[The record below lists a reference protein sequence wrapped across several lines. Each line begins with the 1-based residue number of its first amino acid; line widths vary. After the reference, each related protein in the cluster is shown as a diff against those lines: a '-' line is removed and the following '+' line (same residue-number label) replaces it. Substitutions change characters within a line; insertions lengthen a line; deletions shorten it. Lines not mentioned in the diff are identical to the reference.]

1 MNIKKI
7 SSVFFSPTKSTNKLL
22 LAITARLPINAERV
36 DLTCYSERERALS
49 FASDELVIFG
59 VPVYGGRVPANA
71 VERFGR
77 MRGEGTPSVLVV
89 TYGNREYDD
98 ALLELKELTERN
110 GFRTAAAAVFIAEHS
125 IMRSVA
131 KGRPDSEDKKKIQAF
146 ADEVWAKIQRIES
159 ASQLGELEVPGK
171 TPYVEFGGVPMKPET
186 DETCVKCGACVP
198 QCPVNA
204 IPAESPDSTDKS
216 LCITCLRCVMVCPAC
231 ARSLNKPLLAER
243 EKVFAQM
250 NSARKEPEVFI

>member
-7 SSVFFSPTKSTNKLL
+7 SSVFFSPTKSTNKVLS
-22 LAITARLPINAERV
+22 AITDRLPINAERV
-36 DLTCYSERERALS
+36 DITCYSERERALS
-49 FASDELVIFG
+49 FPSDELALFG
-59 VPVYGGRVPANA
+59 VPVYGGRVPVSA

-98 ALLELKELTERN
+98 ALLELKELTEKN
-110 GFRTAAAAVFIAEHS
+110 GFITVAAAAFIAEHS

-131 KGRPDSEDKKKIQAF
+131 NGRPDSEDKRKIQAF
-146 ADEVWAKIQRIES
+146 ADEVWAKTARIKS
-159 ASQLGELEVPGK
+159 ASELGELKVPGK
-171 TPYVEFGGVPMKPET
+171 TPYIEFGGVPMKPEA
-186 DETCVKCGACVP
+186 DSACVKCGACVP

-204 IPAESPDSTDKS
+204 IPADSPESTDKS
-216 LCITCLRCVMVCPAC
+216 RCITCLRCVMVCPAC
-231 ARSLNKPLLAER
+231 ARSLNKAVMAER